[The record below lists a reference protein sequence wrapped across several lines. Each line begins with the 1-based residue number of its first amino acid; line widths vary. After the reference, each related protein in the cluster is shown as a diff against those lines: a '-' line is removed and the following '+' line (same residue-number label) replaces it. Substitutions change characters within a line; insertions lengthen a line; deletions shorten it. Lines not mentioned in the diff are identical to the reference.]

1 MKIAHV
7 GFYDA
12 SQNGSLPLWKGD
24 GDEGIQP
31 NAFLPLFQYAARSL
45 CVSTVLPHH
54 VRFPALWPTARLV
67 CFILSRE
74 RGREKLTGRAFF
86 V

>member
-1 MKIAHV
+1 MLGDRPDEAVKIAHV

-12 SQNGSLPLWKGD
+12 SQNASLPLWKGE

-54 VRFPALWPTARLV
+54 VRFPALCVSSYPAPG
-67 CFILSRE
+67 E
-74 RGREKLTGRAFF
+74 E
-86 V
+86 